1 MYKVVISPSANAAGR
16 LVILSAFPD
25 TPAVASPA
33 MKRDPAASHRFR
45 QNCLAMNDLAARLC
59 AEG

>member
-1 MYKVVISPSANAAGR
+1 
-16 LVILSAFPD
+16 
-25 TPAVASPA
+25 